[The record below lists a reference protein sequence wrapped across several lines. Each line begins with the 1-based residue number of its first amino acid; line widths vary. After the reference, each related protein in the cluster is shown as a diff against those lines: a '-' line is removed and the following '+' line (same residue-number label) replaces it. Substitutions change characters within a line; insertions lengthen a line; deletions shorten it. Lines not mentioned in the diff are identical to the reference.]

1 MKSMIAVLAVAVL
14 LFSPGL
20 ATADD
25 KDDVIAAMLDY
36 ISGWNDGDAAKIAQ
50 HLLPDATAF
59 AQGGSGTGLAMAPFN
74 QAQLQNNMDGG
85 ANFNF
90 SYINMNVQVYGDAAV
105 FTAYEAGDMSFPNGQ
120 VSQGPW
126 RYTEGGI
133 RTHVPVTRQDAF
145 EAPPLRP
152 LRYLSVSGAP

>member
-90 SYINMNVQVYGDAAV
+90 SYVNMNVQVYGDAAV
-105 FTAYEAGDMSFPNGQ
+105 FTAYETGDMSFPNGQ

-126 RYTEGGI
+126 RYTAVLIKRDGVWKQAH
-133 RTHVPVTRQDAF
+133 RHAS
-145 EAPPLRP
+145 PLRTGEP
-152 LRYLSVSGAP
+152 GQ